1 MASFQ
6 ARLISSSLDRTRASP
21 ISSSTPASRE
31 NEDSQVRLSTSF
43 KGGSG
48 LRLKASNIPV
58 GNPKEE
64 SVANSDILFSE
75 MKHRFMRFKKDVYM
89 EDIEQSQR
97 LAELQEPKFMMIAC
111 GDSRVCPSTILGLK
125 PGEAFTVRNVAN
137 LVPPFENGPTETNA
151 ALEFAVTALEVP
163 NILVIGH
170 SRCGGIRALM
180 SMQEESNSR
189 SFIRSWVTVGKKAR
203 DNTESAA
210 SGHGFDQQ
218 CRYCEKESIN
228 LSLQNLLTY
237 PWIEERVAKGALS
250 LHGGY
255 YDFIDCTFERWTL
268 DYKGRSNKNN
278 ARFPVKNREFWS

>member
-1 MASFQ
+1 MASLQ
-6 ARLISSSLDRTRASP
+6 ARLISSSLDRTKGSP
-21 ISSSTPASRE
+21 ISAATPSSRE
-31 NEDSQVRLSTSF
+31 NDDSQVRLSTTF
-43 KGGSG
+43 KSIPPLK
-48 LRLKASNIPV
+48 LRASNIPG
-58 GNPKEE
+58 GNLKEE
-64 SVANSDILFSE
+64 SVADSEILFGE
-75 MKHRFMRFKKDVYM
+75 MKHRFLRFKKDVYM
-89 EDIEQSQR
+89 ENMEQSQQ

-111 GDSRVCPSTILGLK
+111 GDSRVCPSTILGLQ

-151 ALEFAVTALEVP
+151 ALEFAVTSLEVP

-180 SMQEESNSR
+180 SLQEEPNSR
-189 SFIRSWVTVGKKAR
+189 SFIRSWVTVGRKAR
-203 DNTESAA
+203 QNTESAA

-228 LSLQNLLTY
+228 HSLQNLLTY
-237 PWIEERVAKGALS
+237 PWIEERVAKGTLS

-268 DYKGRSNKNN
+268 DYKGRSMNKN